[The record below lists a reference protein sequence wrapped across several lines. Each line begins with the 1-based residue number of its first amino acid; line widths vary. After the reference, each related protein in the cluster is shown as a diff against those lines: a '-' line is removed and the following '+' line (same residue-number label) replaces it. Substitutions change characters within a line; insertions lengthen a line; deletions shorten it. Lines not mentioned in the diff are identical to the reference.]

1 MDKDLNI
8 ALENATER
16 RVFVSMFRLAYFL
29 VIAVALAAT
38 ELKASAQSGYVLQA
52 QADWVGDPCLVK
64 NPPGPVQLVFNPNQ
78 YASDTAY
85 QHKVNALALL
95 ASAATIPPGDA
106 FAPVADAL
114 ITASGNKHNA
124 ALLLSTAQSA
134 GLGDSVPARAPLA
147 NRAMPSA
154 GRGQPEQAPPPN
166 AGFSWPLFFQRW
178 CVFLVALFLLLRT
191 IWRFFFEVEDD
202 DDFANYLA
210 TLATAYRWVFPVYLC
225 LLIAVAVL
233 EFLQIGKLFFFL
245 AILGLA
251 LSVRRYY
258 CEGDFINFPIARKVH
273 LAMRFSLIWLGW
285 IQAPGYYLL
294 NLSRWYHLPVIAWV
308 MLALATIAF
317 SQFYNSSDLAEHRK
331 ELYFFLWGFL
341 ILGILGGGAG
351 YLVWVRSD
359 GAVSAS
365 HYIISTAIFACL
377 PLMFFFYRWNRRVSG
392 EVFGQITFD
401 MIFSEGAFAEKTKRL
416 KHLPEIMLLRHWRD
430 GGDVKKAWR
439 TASKHLFNEAR
450 ALPVWLFAIETAI
463 VYRRQPN
470 DALRILRRLC
480 DAEVFPYDHRMEA
493 VQRTSDWMK
502 AAGFSFDQS
511 PFQMEKPV
519 LDPSGVTEKLET
531 KIREGR
537 FGQAEA
543 LLRGVLSDDSLNELA
558 FTQLV
563 RLYCQDMKKRKAAE
577 NLIAEARDTFSP
589 KVLDYLNA
597 SLDEWMRLP
606 MRSTAKP
613 RTLLGWLF
621 RRNQTEPSSRKF
633 SLRENRATTPP
644 KSTDPLEIYLDRVK
658 QNQPVA
664 PDTSGVQDK
673 VEKLLLER
681 RLGSAIE
688 LLKEQAE
695 FEPENFDLWLRYAE
709 AHGNHCG
716 NTLSAEKIIQRMDR
730 SGHFKKPQMRKA
742 LNHLKKWRA
751 KHPTRRFGW

>member
-1 MDKDLNI
+1 MGGIKNFL
-8 ALENATER
+8 APASAR
-16 RVFVSMFRLAYFL
+16 RSRLAYFL
-29 VIAVALAAT
+29 VIAVALGAT
-38 ELKASAQSGYVLQA
+38 ELKTSAQSGYVLQA
-52 QADWVGDPCLVK
+52 QANWRGDPCLVT

-78 YASDTAY
+78 YASNAAY

-95 ASAATIPPGDA
+95 AAAASIPAGDS

-114 ITASGNKHNA
+114 NTAAENKRNA
-124 ALLLSTAQSA
+124 ALLQATAQSA
-134 GLGDSVPARAPLA
+134 GLEDGVPTHAPPA
-147 NRAMPSA
+147 NCTMPSA
-154 GRGQPEQAPPPN
+154 GRWQPELTRSPN
-166 AGFSWPLFFQRW
+166 GGFSLPLFFQRW
-178 CVFLVALFLLLRT
+178 CVFLVALFLLVRT
-191 IWRFFFEVEDD
+191 VWRFFFEVEDD

-210 TLATAYRWVFPVYLC
+210 TLATAYRWVFPVYLV
-225 LLIAVAVL
+225 LLISVVVL
-233 EFLQIGKLFFFL
+233 KFLQIGNLFFSL
-245 AILGLA
+245 SILGLA
-251 LSVRRYY
+251 LSIRRYY
-258 CEGDFINFPIARKVH
+258 CEGDFINNLKAQKVH

-285 IQAPGYYLL
+285 IQTPDPYLS
-294 NLSRWYHLPVIAWV
+294 NLSFWYHLPVLAWV
-308 MLALATIAF
+308 LLALATIAF

-341 ILGILGGGAG
+341 ILGILGSGAG

-401 MIFSEGAFAEKTKRL
+401 TIFSEGAFAEKTKRL

-470 DALRILRRLC
+470 NALRILRRLC

-511 PFQMEKPV
+511 PFQMEKLV
-519 LDPSGVTEKLET
+519 LDPSGVTEKLEA

-589 KVLDYLNA
+589 KVLNYLNA
-597 SLDEWMRLP
+597 SLDEWTRLP
-606 MRSTAKP
+606 IRSTVKT
-613 RTLLGWLF
+613 RTFLGWLF
-621 RRNQTEPSSRKF
+621 RRNQTEPAFRKLTF
-633 SLRENRATTPP
+633 QNNRMPAPP

-658 QNQPVA
+658 QNQPA
-664 PDTSGVQDK
+664 PPDTSGVQDK

-695 FEPENFDLWLRYAE
+695 ADPENFDLWLRYAE

-742 LNHLKKWRA
+742 INHLKKWRK